1 MTSPTTFHSPGVSKA
16 PIWGLILCT
25 ALAGCGG
32 GGSSGDDDSGSGTD
46 NPPVTSDGE
55 WYRPEVAIS
64 WQIQLQGTPNTGY
77 DVSLYD
83 LDLFDTPGSTLD
95 DLHAAGRRVLCY
107 FSGGSYESWRI
118 DANQFASADLGQ
130 ALDGWPGE
138 RWLDIRS
145 EQVRTIMLD
154 RLDLAV
160 SQGCD
165 GVDVD
170 NMDGYANS
178 SGFDLTANDQ
188 LDYNRFMADAAHQR
202 GLAIALK
209 NDLDQITQ
217 LVDHYDLAVNEQCYQ
232 YDECDLLTPFIDQG
246 KPVLQIEYEIR
257 YVNDTLARNA
267 LCGQSTSAG
276 FSTLILPL
284 ELDDSYRFSCSN

>member
-1 MTSPTTFHSPGVSKA
+1 MTSPTTSRLPGVFSA
-16 PIWGLILCT
+16 SILC
-25 ALAGCGG
+25 AVLAGCG
-32 GGSSGDDDSGSGTD
+32 GGSSGDDNGDSGTD
-46 NPPVTSDGE
+46 NPPGNTDGT
-55 WYRPEVAIS
+55 WYQPESGVS
-64 WQIQLQGTPNTGY
+64 WQIQLQGNPNTGY

-95 DLHAAGRRVLCY
+95 DLHAAGRSVLCY

-118 DANQFASADLGQ
+118 DANQFASDDLGQ
-130 ALDGWPGE
+130 ELNGWPGE

-145 EQVRTIMLD
+145 ESVRSIMLD

-170 NMDGYANS
+170 NMDGYTNS

-188 LDYNRFMADAAHQR
+188 LDYNRFMAEAAHQR

-209 NDLDQITQ
+209 NDLDQITE
-217 LVDHYDLAVNEQCYQ
+217 LVNLYDLAVNEQCYQ
-232 YDECDLLTPFIDQG
+232 YDECDLLAPFIEQG
-246 KPVLQIEYEIR
+246 KPVLQIEYEMR
-257 YVNDTLARNA
+257 YVNDTATRNA
-267 LCGQSTSAG
+267 LCAQSATDQ
-276 FSTLILPL
+276 FSTLVLPL
-284 ELDDSYRFSCSN
+284 ELDDSYRYSCAD

>member
-1 MTSPTTFHSPGVSKA
+1 MTSPTTSRLPGVFSA
-16 PIWGLILCT
+16 SILC
-25 ALAGCGG
+25 AVLAGCG
-32 GGSSGDDDSGSGTD
+32 GGSSGDDTGDSGTD
-46 NPPVTSDGE
+46 NPPSNTDGT
-55 WYRPEVAIS
+55 WYQPESGAS
-64 WQIQLQGTPNTGY
+64 WQIQLQGNPNTGY

-118 DANQFASADLGQ
+118 DANQFVSDDLGQ
-130 ALDGWPGE
+130 ELDGWPGE

-145 EQVRTIMLD
+145 ESVRSIMLD

-170 NMDGYANS
+170 NMDGYTHS

-188 LDYNRFMADAAHQR
+188 LDYNRLIAEAAHQR

-209 NDLDQITQ
+209 NDLDQITE
-217 LVDHYDLAVNEQCYQ
+217 LVDLYDMAVNEQCYQ
-232 YDECDLLTPFIDQG
+232 YDNCDLLAPFIDQG
-246 KPVLQIEYEIR
+246 KPVLQIEYEMR
-257 YVNDTLARNA
+257 YVNDTATRNA
-267 LCGQSTSAG
+267 LCAQSATDQ
-276 FSTLILPL
+276 FSTLVLPL
-284 ELDDSYRFSCSN
+284 ELDDSYRYSCAD

>member
-1 MTSPTTFHSPGVSKA
+1 MTSPTTSRLPGVFSA
-16 PIWGLILCT
+16 SILC
-25 ALAGCGG
+25 AVLAGCG
-32 GGSSGDDDSGSGTD
+32 GGSSGDDNGGSGTD
-46 NPPVTSDGE
+46 NPPSNTDGTR
-55 WYRPEVAIS
+55 YQPESGVS
-64 WQIQLQGTPNTGY
+64 WQIQLQGNPNTGY

-118 DANQFASADLGQ
+118 DANQFASDDLGQ
-130 ALDGWPGE
+130 ELDGWPGE

-145 EQVRTIMLD
+145 ESVRSIMLE

-170 NMDGYANS
+170 NMDGYTNS

-188 LDYNRFMADAAHQR
+188 LDYNRFMAEAAHQR

-209 NDLDQITQ
+209 NDLDQITE
-217 LVDHYDLAVNEQCYQ
+217 LVDLYDLAVNEQCYQ
-232 YDECDLLTPFIDQG
+232 YDECDLLAPFIKQG
-246 KPVLQIEYEIR
+246 KPVLQIEYEMR
-257 YVNDTLARNA
+257 YVNDAATRNA
-267 LCGQSTSAG
+267 LCAQSATDQ
-276 FSTLILPL
+276 FSTLVLPL
-284 ELDDSYRFSCSN
+284 ELDDSYRYSCAD

>member
-1 MTSPTTFHSPGVSKA
+1 MTSPTTSHLPGVFSVS
-16 PIWGLILCT
+16 ILC
-25 ALAGCGG
+25 AVLAGCG
-32 GGSSGDDDSGSGTD
+32 GGSSGDDNTGGGTD
-46 NPPVTSDGE
+46 NPPSNTDGT
-55 WYRPEVAIS
+55 WYQPETGSS
-64 WQIQLQGTPNTGY
+64 WQIQLQGNPNTGY
-77 DVSLYD
+77 DVNLYD

-118 DANQFASADLGQ
+118 DANQFASDDLGQ
-130 ALDGWPGE
+130 DLDGWPGE

-145 EQVRTIMLD
+145 ESVRNIMLE

-178 SGFDLTANDQ
+178 SGFELTASDQ
-188 LDYNRFMADAAHQR
+188 LDYNRFMAEAAHQR

-209 NDLDQITQ
+209 NDLDQITE
-217 LVDHYDLAVNEQCYQ
+217 LVDLYDMAVNEQCYQ
-232 YDECDLLTPFIDQG
+232 YDECDLLAPFIEQG
-246 KPVLQIEYEIR
+246 KPVLQIEYEMR
-257 YVNDTLARNA
+257 YVNDTATRNA
-267 LCGQSTSAG
+267 LCAQSATNQ
-276 FSTLILPL
+276 FSTLVLPL
-284 ELDDSYRFSCSN
+284 ELDDSYRYSCAD